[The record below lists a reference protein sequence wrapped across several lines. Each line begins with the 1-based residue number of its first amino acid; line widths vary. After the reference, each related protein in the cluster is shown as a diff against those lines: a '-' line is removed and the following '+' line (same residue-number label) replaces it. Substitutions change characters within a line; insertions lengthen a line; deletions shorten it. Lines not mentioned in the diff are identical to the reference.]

1 MASSDPHDSDFV
13 SPSKEAKQRVTS
25 RKGRSNHNHLKRL
38 QKRALQKKARRRRE
52 QDEIKKKQE
61 KKKQQEQA
69 DKGRAA
75 FAEANS
81 GLMLQ
86 TTFTKPGVPLGD
98 TRGSYKKYTLIQ
110 EFKHLN
116 DALLYLDTLVVT
128 ECGARDSTCNGLDLL
143 KRPKY
148 TKLSGD
154 WSQVFECCYK
164 NESCCPWKC
173 IFRYEKKLK
182 AKPYSISFKNDDSG
196 QIEKHYHSEFHLFEG
211 TPRIIKAELT
221 EERAKLTNGAAA
233 FITHLEKNP
242 HTGLLLLLF
251 ILC

>member
-1 MASSDPHDSDFV
+1 MSSSDPHDSDFV
-13 SPSKEAKQRVTS
+13 SPSKEAEQQVAS
-25 RKGRSNHNHLKRL
+25 RKARSQHNRKMYLL
-38 QKRALQKKARRRRE
+38 KKARAA
-52 QDEIKKKQE
+52 KKKE
-61 KKKQQEQA
+61 EIAKKKKMKKKQEQA

-75 FAEANS
+75 FAKANI
-81 GLMLQ
+81 GKKLQ

-98 TRGSYKKYTLIQ
+98 TRGQYKKYTLIQ

-128 ECGARDSTCNGLDLL
+128 ECGARDSTCKGLDLL

-148 TKLSGD
+148 TKRNGD

-173 IFRYEKKLK
+173 VFRYEKKLK

-196 QIEKHYHSEFHLFEG
+196 QIEKHYHLEFHNLEG